1 MSAPGQTPLFRD
13 LFAETFRHL
22 FGLVVWVIGVGC
34 ALAID
39 ALVMNAHYL
48 STSSALELLGVQK
61 PFEFDPVIGVF
72 LGSLFEGATQSHFR
86 AMTIVLVI
94 ALGSLILA
102 HLISSILTL
111 IEHRAAYGQALATLG
126 PDNPAA
132 TANLAQARISINH
145 KIIFMVVWLA
155 IVGAMV
161 GIVAYWDF
169 SLNWYQQVASSAGI
183 DQPGEAAA
191 AIEVPV
197 REMARHG
204 HLAAWDLA
212 SLGAVG
218 FLIVMFLS
226 ALVLEYSTRRFSD
239 RWGRLCNAMAEL
251 VNFGGDDP
259 DAQDFETRDRD
270 ARLTP
275 SAPAAPDVTPGQ
287 SSCPAGA
294 PLFDAPPAPDSP
306 ATAASSPTP
315 PTDAAHADPVLEVV
329 GGAAGERVTLE
340 EALHNPA
347 RYWVDRET
355 GLVWDRA
362 YHEALTQQ
370 GDRS

>member
-1 MSAPGQTPLFRD
+1 MSAPSQSPLFRD

-22 FGLVVWVIGVGC
+22 FGLVVWAVGVGC

-132 TANLAQARISINH
+132 AANLAQARISINH

-169 SLNWYQQVASSAGI
+169 SLNWYQQVASNAGI

-287 SSCPAGA
+287 SSRPVVA

-315 PTDAAHADPVLEVV
+315 PADAAHADPVLEVV

-362 YHEALTQQ
+362 YHEALTQK
-370 GDRS
+370 GD